1 MDGPK
6 IEGQGILQL
15 RWKEILKKCLITFLF
30 SWEFELV
37 NALKIIF
44 FFKKL
49 CGGFEFELNWRLN
62 KEHFKIKIN
71 LHDLFLEHDF
81 KKIF

>member
-1 MDGPK
+1 M
-6 IEGQGILQL
+6 E
-15 RWKEILKKCLITFLF
+15 RNFKEMFDYFFVYMKL

-37 NALKIIF
+37 NALKIKF

-71 LHDLFLEHDF
+71 LHDLFLEHDL